1 MRFRYSLLAGIA
13 LLIGCSSQQGTKPV
27 AEEKKSWT
35 RTGSA
40 TALEA
45 GGTDSLAVD
54 SSYNEAT
61 AVVLERARQHYLS
74 ALNLQEINDSVQSAS
89 EFESAISILNELA
102 YYPSIDTNR
111 DFNDLSRSVVE
122 DYEKY
127 IASIDSLG
135 AQTSVF
141 ALREKLNQNT
151 EANESPDQDTPRSV
165 ISTPSIPLVVN
176 GHVERNIRFFTDKGR
191 GHFERWLFLAGRYF
205 PTMKRIFREE
215 GVPEELVSLSM
226 VESGLNPVARSWAK
240 AVGLWQFVKGTGAL
254 YGLKGNSWYE
264 ERRDLEKSTRAAA
277 RHLRDLNE
285 DFGDWYLA
293 LAAYNSG
300 AGRVSSAIRRSRS
313 TDFWKMRPYLP
324 RETRNY
330 VPQYIAV
337 TVMTLDPGNYGFDVD
352 PDEPLRYDTVTIN
365 ECVDLNLLAKCAET
379 TSDVLK
385 ELNPELLQW
394 CTPPG
399 MRGYQLKVPY
409 GSSKDFDKKYQEIPD
424 DQKRDW
430 TIYKVKKRETFSS
443 IAKRYGISA
452 AVIAEA
458 NHMETSQ
465 RLSAGKSIVIPVPS
479 GTNVYA
485 LKSADMPAR
494 KTSRASKTTGT
505 HGKERLAYRIKKG
518 DTIGRIAEMYG
529 VRVSDLRIW
538 NDIPYGNT
546 IRAGNTLNIWI
557 SQEKVS
563 QYAQIDRLSA
573 EEHTAFNSA
582 GKVESKDTSSSSK
595 KSAIAYTVRKGD
607 TLHSIASTFGVSV
620 KRLRQWNNLRNN
632 RIMVGQEII
641 INS

>member
-1 MRFRYSLLAGIA
+1 M
-13 LLIGCSSQQGTKPV
+13 
-27 AEEKKSWT
+27 
-35 RTGSA
+35 
-40 TALEA
+40 
-45 GGTDSLAVD
+45 
-54 SSYNEAT
+54 
-61 AVVLERARQHYLS
+61 
-74 ALNLQEINDSVQSAS
+74 
-89 EFESAISILNELA
+89 A
-102 YYPSIDTNR
+102 YYPAIDTNR
-111 DFNDLSRSVVE
+111 DFNDLSHSVVE

-135 AQTSVF
+135 SQTSVF

-151 EANESPDQDTPRSV
+151 EANDSPDQDTPRSV

-277 RHLRDLNE
+277 RHLKDLNE

-337 TVMTLDPGNYGFDVD
+337 TVMTLDPKSYGFDVE
-352 PDEPLRYDTVTIN
+352 PDDALRFDTVTIN
-365 ECVDLNLLAKCAET
+365 ECVDLNVLAKCAET

-399 MRGYQLKVPY
+399 MRGYQLKVPH
-409 GSSKDFDKKYQEIPD
+409 GASKDFDKKYQEIPE

-430 TIYKVKKRETFSS
+430 AIYKVRKRETFSS

-458 NHMETSQ
+458 NHMEPGQ
-465 RLSAGKSIVIPVPS
+465 RLSTGKSIVIPVPAA
-479 GTNVYA
+479 TNVYA
-485 LKSADMPAR
+485 LKSADMTTR
-494 KTSRASKTTGT
+494 KASRARTTGT
-505 HGKERLAYRIKKG
+505 QGKERLAYRIKKG

-546 IRAGNTLNIWI
+546 IQAGNTLNVWI
-557 SQEKVS
+557 SKEKS
-563 QYAQIDRLSA
+563 AQFAQIDRLSA

-582 GKVESKDTSSSSK
+582 AKGPSLDTSSSSK
-595 KSAIAYTVRKGD
+595 KAIAYTVRKGD

-632 RIMVGQEII
+632 MIHVGQEII

>member
-1 MRFRYSLLAGIA
+1 
-13 LLIGCSSQQGTKPV
+13 
-27 AEEKKSWT
+27 
-35 RTGSA
+35 
-40 TALEA
+40 
-45 GGTDSLAVD
+45 
-54 SSYNEAT
+54 
-61 AVVLERARQHYLS
+61 
-74 ALNLQEINDSVQSAS
+74 
-89 EFESAISILNELA
+89 
-102 YYPSIDTNR
+102 
-111 DFNDLSRSVVE
+111 
-122 DYEKY
+122 
-127 IASIDSLG
+127 
-135 AQTSVF
+135 
-141 ALREKLNQNT
+141 
-151 EANESPDQDTPRSV
+151 
-165 ISTPSIPLVVN
+165 
-176 GHVERNIRFFTDKGR
+176 
-191 GHFERWLFLAGRYF
+191 
-205 PTMKRIFREE
+205 MKRIFREE

-277 RHLRDLNE
+277 RHLKDLNE
-285 DFGDWYLA
+285 EFGDWYLA

-337 TVMTLDPGNYGFDVD
+337 TVMTLDPKSFGFDVD
-352 PDEPLRYDTVTIN
+352 PDDPLRFDTVTIN

-399 MRGYQLKVPY
+399 MRGYQLKVPH
-409 GSSKDFDKKYQEIPD
+409 GASKDFDKKYLEIPD

-430 TIYKVKKRETFSS
+430 TIYKVRKRETFSS

-458 NHMETSQ
+458 NHMESGQ
-465 RLSAGKSIVIPVPS
+465 RLSAGKSIVIPVPAA
-479 GTNVYA
+479 TNVYA
-485 LKSADMPAR
+485 LRPADQPAR
-494 KTSRASKTTGT
+494 KSSRASRTTAT
-505 HGKERLAYRIKKG
+505 QGKERLAYRIKKG

-546 IRAGNTLNIWI
+546 IQAGNTLNVWI
-557 SQEKVS
+557 SKEKVS

-573 EEHTAFNSA
+573 EEHTAFNSSAKGASAA
-582 GKVESKDTSSSSK
+582 GTDAKMQSNDTSSSSK
-595 KSAIAYTVRKGD
+595 KAIAYTVRKGD

-632 RIMVGQEII
+632 LIHVGQEII